1 MTKQEKRG
9 ASTRTW
15 YHLARTQNSVVPR
28 KGQEKIC
35 YLLYFVRVYFCNH
48 LDTIPQEKKKYYSI
62 LFMNQLFVLGLS
74 GNKQDLLRY
83 LKLRMSRVFI
93 KNIKLV
99 KIEWQIIIPLRTDTG
114 SPHPF
119 ETHKRVGNNKAEII
133 YMVLLLL

>member
-1 MTKQEKRG
+1 
-9 ASTRTW
+9 
-15 YHLARTQNSVVPR
+15 
-28 KGQEKIC
+28 
-35 YLLYFVRVYFCNH
+35 
-48 LDTIPQEKKKYYSI
+48 
-62 LFMNQLFVLGLS
+62 MNQLFVLGLS